1 MIAMM
6 LVGLTAAPTS
16 APRPSSLCR
25 GHTWR
30 IWTDMAFDF
39 DDVEDGDAEDGEGGD
54 TDDEVDVDEGNLLE
68 ELKSVTTDEV

>member
-1 MIAMM
+1 MIALM

-30 IWTDMAFDF
+30 IWTDMEFDF
-39 DDVEDGDAEDGEGGD
+39 DDDGDAEDGDGGD
-54 TDDEVDVDEGNLLE
+54 TDDDDDDVDEGNLLE

>member
-1 MIAMM
+1 
-6 LVGLTAAPTS
+6 
-16 APRPSSLCR
+16 
-25 GHTWR
+25 
-30 IWTDMAFDF
+30 MAFDF